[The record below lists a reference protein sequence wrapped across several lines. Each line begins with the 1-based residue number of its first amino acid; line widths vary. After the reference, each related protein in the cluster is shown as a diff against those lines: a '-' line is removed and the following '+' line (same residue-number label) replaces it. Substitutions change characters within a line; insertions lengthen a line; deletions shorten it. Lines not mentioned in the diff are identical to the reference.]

1 MKKISFILIL
11 VGLLVVFALPQSS
24 LGEDLEIQTPET
36 CRAHGRAVTDGS
48 CSAEGTITIDDE
60 PLCCVVS
67 AIYRITDWIF
77 FFLMAI
83 VVIMVL
89 FGAFNLLT
97 AGGEPDKIS
106 KGRNYILWAAVGFI
120 VALLAWAVP
129 GVAKLV
135 MGIE

>member
-1 MKKISFILIL
+1 MKKFSFILIL
-11 VGLLVVFALPQSS
+11 IGLLVFFALPQVS
-24 LGEDLEIQTPET
+24 LGQELDVDTPEK
-36 CRAHGRAVTDGS
+36 CRVHSRAGDICPAGDTAD
-48 CSAEGTITIDDE
+48 IDDD

-97 AGGEPDKIS
+97 AGGEPDKIA

-120 VALLAWAVP
+120 VALLAWTVP
-129 GVAKLV
+129 GIAKLI
-135 MGIE
+135 MGLD